1 VARRLRAFDAEILYL
16 DKRPLPDHLERELS
30 ARQVSLTELLARSR
44 YVIPLVHFTPKTRHL
59 IDADALAQ
67 LRPGAYLVNTG
78 RGSVVDEWAV
88 ADALRSGRL
97 AGYAADVFEMEDWAR
112 EDRPRQIPEELRS
125 HPNTLFTPHLGS
137 AVDVVRRDIALRA
150 AQNIIAALRD
160 ERPPDAVNHPQTQS
174 RPAAC

>member
-78 RGSVVDEWAV
+78 RGSVVDERAV

-112 EDRPRQIPEELRS
+112 EEELRS